1 MSVDRWV
8 LISELGGDPFVRSL
22 RLAINKA
29 VADSRMTDPGQDID
43 ELACH
48 LSTKLDMLP
57 RIETRIRKNCHT
69 LKKEVQQRDPSNDY
83 QNGRNGKALNVAN
96 DLKHELL
103 IDIDLF
109 AF

>member
-1 MSVDRWV
+1 M
-8 LISELGGDPFVRSL
+8 
-22 RLAINKA
+22 AINKA

-57 RIETRIRKNCHT
+57 RTETRIRKNCHA
-69 LKKEVQQRDPSNDY
+69 LKKEVQQRDPCNDY

-96 DLKHELL
+96 DLKYELL
-103 IDIDLF
+103 IDIDSLIF
-109 AF
+109 ELKSCCELIEKLLKS